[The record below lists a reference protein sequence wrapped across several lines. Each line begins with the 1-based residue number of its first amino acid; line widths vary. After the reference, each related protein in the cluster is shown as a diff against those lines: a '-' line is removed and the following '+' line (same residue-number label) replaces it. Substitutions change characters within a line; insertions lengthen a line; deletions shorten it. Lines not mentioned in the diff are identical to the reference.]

1 MHEKYIKLFDL
12 ENVTSKGYCTNT
24 FKLYEQKKFYEN
36 LKKKKKKKSNV
47 KVFLG
52 LLGEI

>member
-1 MHEKYIKLFDL
+1 MQEKYIILFDL

-36 LKKKKKKKSNV
+36 LKKKKSNV
-47 KVFLG
+47 KVFVG
-52 LLGEI
+52 LRGEI